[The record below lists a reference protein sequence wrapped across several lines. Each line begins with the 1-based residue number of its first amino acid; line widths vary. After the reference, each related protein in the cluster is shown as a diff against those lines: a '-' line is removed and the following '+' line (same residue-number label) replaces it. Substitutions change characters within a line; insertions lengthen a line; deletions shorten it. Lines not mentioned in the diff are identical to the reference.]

1 MMVIFI
7 DQNYI
12 SDIRNVY
19 FVKVNNKKKLFKLQ

>member
-19 FVKVNNKKKLFKLQ
+19 FVKVNNTIFLFKLQ